1 MPRTGRPPKE
11 INQTEFEK
19 LCAMQCT
26 QNEVCSWFDVTE
38 KTLNAW
44 CRRTYKMTFS
54 HVFAQKREKGKIS
67 LRRTQFQLADSSA
80 AMAIFLGKQYLGQ
93 TDDAGKVNVNIG
105 KEDDS
110 SMNAIRIVLPDNG
123 TGPTDQEK

>member
-1 MPRTGRPPKE
+1 MARTGRPRKE
-11 INQTEFEK
+11 INQGEFEK

-26 QNEVCSWFDVTE
+26 QHEVCSWFDVTD

-44 CRRTYKMTFS
+44 CRRTYKLTFS
-54 HVFAQKREKGKIS
+54 KVFEQKREKGKIS
-67 LRRTQFQLADSSA
+67 LRRTQFQLADSSP

-123 TGPTDQEK
+123 TGPLDQEK